1 MNNGLKEFGSFII
14 LGQLLTIITQLRT
27 TVDIMPVVDI
37 LFYCFGLKDSMRF
50 IKRATELSSHSK
62 YNMQCSALLSLL
74 FA

>member
-37 LFYCFGLKDSMRF
+37 LVGPVWILRQRQIPTGVMAEASSMSQIMSR
-50 IKRATELSSHSK
+50 IEST
-62 YNMQCSALLSLL
+62 
-74 FA
+74 